1 MRRSMVMLVAI
12 LMALTLGAQVASAG
26 NPHFVRVSADRQ
38 GDSLVVSFK
47 EAGLGNEDQVHIVVE
62 ATAHCVNRGGNRP
75 KAENKQSVSAADV
88 FPVQNGRAQ
97 GTLTLTPTF
106 KPRCSPPMTV
116 EFTSVTITDV
126 TSGISRDLT
135 GTF

>member
-1 MRRSMVMLVAI
+1 MRRSIVVLVAV
-12 LMALTLGAQVASAG
+12 LMSLALGAQVASAG
-26 NPHFVRVSADRQ
+26 NPHFVRVDAVRQ

-47 EAGLGNEDQVHIVVE
+47 EAGLGNEDQVEIVV
-62 ATAHCVNRGGNRP
+62 TAVAQCVNRGGNKPR
-75 KAENKQSVSAADV
+75 AANKQSVSESGI

-106 KPRCSPPMTV
+106 QPRCSPPMTV
-116 EFTSVTITDV
+116 EFTSVTIEDV
-126 TSGISRDLT
+126 THGISRNLT

>member
-1 MRRSMVMLVAI
+1 MRRNMVMLVAI
-12 LMALTLGAQVASAG
+12 LLTLALGAQVASAG

-75 KAENKQSVSAADV
+75 SAENKQSVSAADD

-97 GTLTLTPTF
+97 GTLILTPTF
-106 KPRCSPPMTV
+106 QPRCSPPMTI
-116 EFTSVTITDV
+116 EFTSVTITDE

>member
-1 MRRSMVMLVAI
+1 MRRSMIVLVSI

-26 NPHFVRVSADRQ
+26 NPHFVRVSAERQ
-38 GDSLVVSFK
+38 GDSLLVSFK

-75 KAENKQSVSAADV
+75 QAENKQSVSAADD
-88 FPVQNGRAQ
+88 FPVQNGKAQ

-106 KPRCSPPMTV
+106 QPRCSPPMTI
-116 EFTSVTITDV
+116 EFTSVTITDT
-126 TSGISRDLT
+126 TSGISRDPT

>member
-12 LMALTLGAQVASAG
+12 LLALTLGAQVASAG
-26 NPHFVRVSADRQ
+26 NPHFVRVSAERQ

-47 EAGLGNEDQVHIVVE
+47 EAGLGNEDQVHIVVT

-75 KAENKQSVSAADV
+75 QAENKQSVSAADD
-88 FPVQNGRAQ
+88 FPVQNGKAQ

-106 KPRCSPPMTV
+106 QPRCSPPMTI
-116 EFTSVTITDV
+116 EFTSATITDT

>member
-1 MRRSMVMLVAI
+1 MRRSIVILVA
-12 LMALTLGAQVASAG
+12 ALLSLALGAQVASAG
-26 NPHFVRVSADRQ
+26 NPHFVRVSAERQ
-38 GDSLVVSFK
+38 GDTLVVSFK
-47 EAGLGNEDQVHIVVE
+47 EAGLGNEDQVEIVVS
-62 ATAHCVNRGGNRP
+62 ATAQCVNRGGNKP
-75 KAENKQSVSAADV
+75 KAANKMSVSETGL

-106 KPRCSPPMTV
+106 QPRCSPPMSV
-116 EFTSVTITDV
+116 IFTNVTITDV